1 MPSYMTALAGRCPRC
16 GKGKLFDGFLK
27 LQPRCETCGLDLAFA
42 DSDDGAAVFIIL
54 FAGLIVVSAA
64 LVVEFKYEPPFWVH
78 ALLWI
83 PLIGLVTLAPLRLLK
98 GLTVFLQ
105 YQHLAGKEGPI
116 EPKR

>member
-1 MPSYMTALAGRCPRC
+1 M
-16 GKGKLFDGFLK
+16 
-27 LQPRCETCGLDLAFA
+27 
-42 DSDDGAAVFIIL
+42 FIIL

-105 YQHLAGKEGPI
+105 YQHLAEKEGPI
-116 EPKR
+116 EPER

>member
-1 MPSYMTALAGRCPRC
+1 ME
-16 GKGKLFDGFLK
+16 GFLK

-83 PLIGLVTLAPLRLLK
+83 PLIGFVTLAPLRLLK

-105 YQHLAGKEGPI
+105 YQHLTTKEGP
-116 EPKR
+116 